1 MVQWLRLYASNAMG
15 MGLIPGH
22 GNKIPQALQQEKIL
36 ELHIPYDSAIIL
48 LDSITRISLLCV
60 QDDLYKH
67 VLHL

>member
-15 MGLIPGH
+15 MGLIPGQ

-48 LDSITRISLLCV
+48 LDSITRVSLLCV